1 VAGFIASQRAEHGIP
16 HASACRALGVS
27 PAWFY
32 KWRDGD
38 GSRRRARRTQL
49 TAEIRRLFAVHRGR
63 YGSPRITADLREA
76 GWRVSKN
83 TVAKIMAEQRLVAR
97 GRRARRGGTRPGTG
111 RWRAPDLIGR
121 RFTAAQVNRKWYGDG
136 TEIVTDEGKL
146 YLDSVLDMASR
157 RIVGFALGAHHD
169 AELAYAALAMAV
181 AVRGGRDAIAGV
193 ILHTDQGSEYTAGLV
208 RAACDRLG
216 IRQSM
221 GRPGSALDNAVIESW
236 HSTLEFELRR
246 LEHFATKAEARA
258 TVAAWIEDYNH
269 DRRHSALGMLSP
281 IAYERSHTTLK
292 DPPQQAA

>member
-1 VAGFIASQRAEHGIP
+1 MAGFIAVQRAEHQVP
-16 HASACRALGVS
+16 HATACRALGVS
-27 PAWFY
+27 PAWFC
-32 KWRDGD
+32 KWRAGD
-38 GSRRRARRTQL
+38 ASRRRARRAQL
-49 TAEIRRLFAVHRGR
+49 AAEIARLFAAHRGR
-63 YGSPRITADLREA
+63 YGSPRITADLHEA

-97 GRRARRGGTRPGTG
+97 RKRRRGGTRPGTG

-121 RFTAAQVNRKWYGDG
+121 RFAAAQVNRKWYGDG

-146 YLDSVLDMASR
+146 FLDSVLDMASR
-157 RIVGFALGAHHD
+157 RVVGFALGAHHD
-169 AELAYAALAMAV
+169 AELAYAALSMAV

-246 LEHFATKAEARA
+246 LERFATKAQARA
-258 TVAAWIEDYNH
+258 RVAAWIEEYNH

-281 IAYERSHTTLK
+281 IAYERRHTTLD
-292 DPPQQAA
+292 DPPEQAA

>member
-1 VAGFIASQRAEHGIP
+1 MAGFIAVQRAEHQVP
-16 HASACRALGVS
+16 HATACRALGVS

-32 KWRDGD
+32 KWRAGD
-38 GSRRRARRTQL
+38 ASRRRARRAQL
-49 TAEIRRLFAVHRGR
+49 AAEIGRLFAAHRGR
-63 YGSPRITADLREA
+63 YGSPRITADLHEA

-97 GRRARRGGTRPGTG
+97 RKRRRGGTRPGTG

-121 RFTAAQVNRKWYGDG
+121 RFAAAQVNRKWYGDG

-146 YLDSVLDMASR
+146 FLDSVLDMASR
-157 RIVGFALGAHHD
+157 RVVGFALGAHHD
-169 AELAYAALAMAV
+169 AELAYAALSMAV

-246 LEHFATKAEARA
+246 LERFATKAQARA
-258 TVAAWIEDYNH
+258 RVAAWIEEYNH

-281 IAYERSHTTLK
+281 IAYERRHTTLD
-292 DPPQQAA
+292 DPPEQAA